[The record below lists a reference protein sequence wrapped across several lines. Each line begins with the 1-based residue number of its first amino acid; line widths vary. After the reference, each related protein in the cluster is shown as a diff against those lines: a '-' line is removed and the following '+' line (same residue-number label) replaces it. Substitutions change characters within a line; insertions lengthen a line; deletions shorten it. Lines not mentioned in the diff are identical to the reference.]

1 MYLNYEDCVSE
12 KVDIQHQDFAVRN
25 HEAHIISV
33 SFVCS
38 LIFQKESGFSRLLK
52 QCIIKDVEF
61 DEVFA
66 EIPAHFS

>member
-1 MYLNYEDCVSE
+1 MHEDCVSE

-38 LIFQKESGFSRLLK
+38 LIFLKESEIFQTLK
-52 QCIIKDVEF
+52 QCIFKDVEF
-61 DEVFA
+61 NEDFA
-66 EIPAHFS
+66 EIPAHFI